1 MQATSSRSARI
12 AKRTRLNILRLNAF
26 AATGSESLSRLR
38 FLPCAPT
45 ACGRFLHRSALPA
58 QRVPLHLILV
68 MLAAGKAVGQ
78 IAEELHLSGTIVST
92 HRARILEK
100 MEMSTTAELIRYAV
114 RNHLAD

>member
-1 MQATSSRSARI
+1 
-12 AKRTRLNILRLNAF
+12 
-26 AATGSESLSRLR
+26 
-38 FLPCAPT
+38 
-45 ACGRFLHRSALPA
+45 
-58 QRVPLHLILV
+58 